1 VNEQSAKLTRW
12 LLAGNGALKNVAK
25 LLTDSFGPAAAVA
38 AVAATVDAVDIV
50 AYPVDP
56 SVSPTGPYWTETPNG
71 WVHPLHS
78 KLLPLST
85 SAEHYVLAG
94 VTSRNE
100 LLLVNLAAVGYLGVE
115 GGDPIPM
122 MRSWLIQV
130 LSKTPTAA
138 VTVTDPALAIPGAP
152 RLTLVDRVEET
163 PPDTSILLTTQHTS
177 GPDGLAPIVVSSQ
190 AAAAANVVL
199 CDGAVASIYLGN
211 RYWPI
216 WRRMELHEPQWTSI
230 KATLVPQH
238 VSLAGTTASARA
250 AASAPAPQASA
261 SSAAIESEGSPPQLS
276 TELSEATTAPPPTM
290 ATTDT
295 PQPAAGSAPDDLT
308 PVGPPAIAPLAEPAT
323 PQPIPQPL
331 EQRPVLRTDVP
342 APPLNSL
349 DGDPATNGQ
358 VPLTLPG
365 PPGQKPTRR
374 GLYALGEV
382 FVLGADT
389 SGDPVQHT
397 AITRTGAR
405 KPVKALMALA
415 TSNGMSTNE
424 WEDKILKVTSQ
435 NRRQL
440 RTSIRKMMGGDDPIR
455 TDERGLL
462 VVDEFCDWKE
472 FNRLVG
478 HEPDNATTENLTAA
492 VELIRG
498 APFED
503 IPDDDYDWRS
513 VRLLKDDLITRCSNA
528 ALELAHRQHSAGA
541 TDAAYRTAR
550 LGIRVY
556 PQREDLWVVAASTVS
571 DSDRAGL
578 IYDLKQAIPLP
589 TTPQLRQLISTSRAH

>member
-1 VNEQSAKLTRW
+1 VNEQTAKLTRW
-12 LLAGNGALKNVAK
+12 LLAGNGGLKNVAK
-25 LLTDSFGPAAAVA
+25 LLTDSFGSAAAVA
-38 AVAATVDAVDIV
+38 AVAATVDATDIV

-56 SVSPTGPYWTETPNG
+56 TIRPTGPNWTETPNG

-78 KLLPLST
+78 KLLPLSN

-100 LLLVNLAAVGYLGVE
+100 LLLVNLAAAGYLGIE
-115 GGDPIPM
+115 GGDPAPM

-138 VTVTDPALAIPGAP
+138 VAVTDPALAIPDAP
-152 RLTLVDRVEET
+152 RLTHVDRLEDAQ
-163 PPDTSILLTTQHTS
+163 PDTTILFTTQHTS
-177 GPDGLAPIVVSSQ
+177 GPDSLAPIVVSSQ

-216 WRRMELHEPQWTSI
+216 WRRMELPEPQWTSI
-230 KATLVPQH
+230 KATIVPQH
-238 VSLAGTTASARA
+238 
-250 AASAPAPQASA
+250 AASAGSTAYAASVGAATSATAPEPQTALEPESSQPGPKFASA
-261 SSAAIESEGSPPQLS
+261 P
-276 TELSEATTAPPPTM
+276 SEAVTAPRTLT
-290 ATTDT
+290 TTDT
-295 PQPAAGSAPDDLT
+295 SHPAVDLT
-308 PVGPPAIAPLAEPAT
+308 PAAPTAGTPLAET
-323 PQPIPQPL
+323 PTPRPIPQLP
-331 EQRPVLRTDVP
+331 EQQLPVLRTATP
-342 APPLNSL
+342 APLLTPHNNSK
-349 DGDPATNGQ
+349 PATNGHA
-358 VPLTLPG
+358 PMTLSG
-365 PPGQKPTRR
+365 ASGQTPSRR

-382 FVLGADT
+382 FVLGADA
-389 SGDPVQHT
+389 SGDPVKHS

-424 WEDKILKVTSQ
+424 WEGKILKVTSQ

-440 RTSIRKMMGGDDPIR
+440 RTSIRKMMGGEDPIR

-472 FNRLVG
+472 FNRLGG
-478 HEPDNATTENLTAA
+478 HEPENATTENLTAA

-503 IPDDDYDWRS
+503 VPDGDYDWRS
-513 VRLLKDDLITRCSNA
+513 VQLLKDDLITRCSNA
-528 ALELAHRQHSAGA
+528 ALELAQRQHSAGA

-556 PQREDLWVVAASTVS
+556 AQREDLWAVAAATVS

-578 IYDLKQAIPLP
+578 IYDLKQAIPVP